1 MYLDCIC
8 VPVCVCVHVSGRG
21 YALRGFIRRQI
32 VLSGGGFFH
41 SFLGNRLGGNS
52 HTYLFSCAC
61 SCSIVH
67 AVPRTRDPFFP
78 SFLPFLPYLLTKA
91 DGDDDYDG
99 GCTGFIKQ
107 CSSASKQ
114 AVLVRGVKR
123 EETCL
128 PLVFLYFPSIR

>member
-41 SFLGNRLGGNS
+41 YFLGNRLGGNS
-52 HTYLFSCAC
+52 HTYFPVLVLVLLFMQYHGREILS
-61 SCSIVH
+61 
-67 AVPRTRDPFFP
+67 FFP

-91 DGDDDYDG
+91 DGDDDYEG